1 MKILILFSLFLISCS
16 MEYRFQSNKDAS
28 PVVAPQPTEPPNN
41 SQNNPEPPL
50 VDPDTGLPIG
60 LKYAQG
66 SCSDQ
71 GTALLS
77 CLECQSV
84 SKAKEADL
92 SEKAKSLMLIM
103 NQACKI
109 KNKSD
114 PSKEMTGTAEKIF
127 SYLSSG
133 NKSLYPDS
141 TMTVSQKNLITQLA
155 SVDSKLY
162 KKMFGGLWY
171 QPPYSDDFET
181 YFGISTQEAKSLFC
195 FETPTETFGLNSYTP
210 LQSKE
215 YIDCQYSSGWTS
227 CRETEAYLSANTTRG
242 QLQKTIQE
250 SLANPY
256 QSGELV
262 PVTQCFWE
270 TVEGVYNQDFE
281 DALVSWVN
289 RGYQIGIYFEEGS
302 PRCESFNKR
311 SSELKGKMKAA
322 AYVCEDL

>member
-1 MKILILFSLFLISCS
+1 
-16 MEYRFQSNKDAS
+16 MEYRFQSNKDSS
-28 PVVAPQPTEPPNN
+28 PVVASEPNEPPNN
-41 SQNNPEPPL
+41 SQNNPEPQP
-50 VDPDTGLPIG
+50 VDPDTQVPDV

-66 SCSDQ
+66 TCSLQ

-77 CLECQSV
+77 CLECQSL
-84 SKAKEADL
+84 SKVKEADL
-92 SEKAKSLMLIM
+92 SEKTKSLISIM
-103 NQACKI
+103 SQACKI

-114 PSKEMTGTAEKIF
+114 PSTAMTGTAEKFF

-133 NKSLYPDS
+133 NQDFYPD
-141 TMTVSQKNLITQLA
+141 TVMSASQKSLITQLQ
-155 SVDSKLY
+155 DPGSKLY

-195 FETPTETFGLNSYTP
+195 FETSAPSFGLDSYTP

-215 YIDCQYSSGWTS
+215 FIDCLYSGGFGT
-227 CRETEAYLSANTTRG
+227 CREKEAYLNANRIRG
-242 QLQKTIQE
+242 QLQKTIKN

-256 QSGELV
+256 QPGELV
-262 PVTQCFWE
+262 PVNQCFWE
-270 TVEGVYNQDFE
+270 SVEGVYDQDFE

-289 RGYQIGIYFEEGS
+289 RGYQIGIYFEEGA
-302 PRCESFNKR
+302 PRCESFKNR

>member
-16 MEYRFQSNKDAS
+16 MEYRFQSTKDVN
-28 PVVAPQPTEPPNN
+28 PITTPQPNEPPNN
-41 SQNNPEPPL
+41 SQNNPEPI

-60 LKYAQG
+60 LRYAQG
-66 SCSDQ
+66 MCSEQ
-71 GTALLS
+71 GTALLN
-77 CLECQSV
+77 CLECQSI
-84 SKAKEADL
+84 SKVKEADL
-92 SEKAKSLMLIM
+92 SQKTKSLMMIM

-114 PSKEMTGTAEKIF
+114 PSSEMTGNSAKIF

-141 TMTVSQKNLITQLA
+141 EMTVSQEDMINQLMITN
-155 SVDSKLY
+155 SKLY

-181 YFGISTQEAKSLFC
+181 YFGISPQEAKSLFC
-195 FETPTETFGLNSYTP
+195 FDTPMETFNLNSFTP
-210 LQSKE
+210 LQSKS
-215 YIDCQYSSGWTS
+215 YIDCLYSGAWPN
-227 CRETEAYLSANTTRG
+227 CRETEAYISANNIRG
-242 QLQKTIQE
+242 QLQKTIND

-256 QSGELV
+256 KPGEFE

-270 TVEGVYNQDFE
+270 SVEGVFSQEFE

-289 RGYQIGIYFEEGS
+289 RGYQIGIYFEEGA
-302 PRCESFNKR
+302 PRCEPFNKR
-311 SSELKGKMKAA
+311 VSELKGKMKAA
-322 AYVCEDL
+322 AYICEDL